1 LTRVE
6 SARRRAIVKRARELL
21 PELSDAALYRITA
34 LLERVLA
41 VPQVDPKAYD
51 LLEKA
56 LRRPTP
62 KR

>member
-1 LTRVE
+1 VTRAE
-6 SARRRAIVKRARELL
+6 SARRRAIVERAQELL

-51 LLEKA
+51 QLEKA
-56 LRRPTP
+56 LRKPAR